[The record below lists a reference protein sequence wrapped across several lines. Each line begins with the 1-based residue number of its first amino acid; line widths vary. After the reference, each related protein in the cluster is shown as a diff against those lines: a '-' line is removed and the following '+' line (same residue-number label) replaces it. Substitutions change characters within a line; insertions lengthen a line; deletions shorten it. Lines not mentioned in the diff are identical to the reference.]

1 MIDTDPRRRAAEALL
16 DWWAM
21 AGVDLGDARALMR
34 APPAVSEPAASPSV
48 ARAATPAAAPAAAL
62 AVEDARK
69 AAAAANS
76 LAELRAALDA
86 FEGCAL
92 KKTARSTV
100 FADGA
105 GDAEIMLVGESP
117 GKDEDEVGK
126 PFVGRSGQLL
136 DRMFAAIGLSRSTN
150 LFISNT
156 IFWRPPGNRPPTQ
169 GETAA
174 CLPFIR
180 RMIEL
185 KRPKVVVMIG
195 GISAQTLL
203 GRDTG
208 ITRLRGKRLAYKD
221 GDSAPIDAMAMLHPA
236 YLLRR
241 PQDKRMAWADL
252 LMLESWL
259 EELGIA
265 RGPRL

>member
-1 MIDTDPRRRAAEALL
+1 MVDADPRRRAAEALL
-16 DWWAM
+16 DWWALT
-21 AGVDLGDARALMR
+21 GVDLGDARALMR
-34 APPAVSEPAASPSV
+34 SAPSASPAPRPAAP
-48 ARAATPAAAPAAAL
+48 RAAAPITTPAAAL
-62 AVEDARK
+62 SVEDARK
-69 AAAAANS
+69 AAASAKS
-76 LAELRAALDA
+76 LAELRAVLEA
-86 FEGCAL
+86 FDGCAL
-92 KKTARSTV
+92 KKTARATV

-105 GDAEIMLVGESP
+105 EDAEIMLVGEAP
-117 GKDEDEVGK
+117 GKDEDEAGK

-169 GETAA
+169 GEIAA

-180 RMIEL
+180 RMVEL
-185 KRPKVVVMIG
+185 KRPKMLIMIG
-195 GISAQTLL
+195 GVSAQTML

-252 LMLESWL
+252 LALESWL
-259 EELGIA
+259 EDLGVA

>member
-1 MIDTDPRRRAAEALL
+1 MVDADPRRRAAEALL
-16 DWWAM
+16 DWWALT
-21 AGVDLGDARALMR
+21 GVDLGDARALMR
-34 APPAVSEPAASPSV
+34 AAPAS
-48 ARAATPAAAPAAAL
+48 AAPAPPRQAPSRTGAPSAPTAAL

-69 AAAAANS
+69 AAASANS
-76 LAELRAALDA
+76 LAELRAVLDA
-86 FEGCAL
+86 FDGCAL
-92 KKTARSTV
+92 KKTARTTV

-105 GDAEIMLVGESP
+105 EDAEIMLVGEAP
-117 GKDEDEVGK
+117 GKDEDEAGK

-169 GETAA
+169 GEIAA
-174 CLPFIR
+174 CIPFIR

-185 KRPKVVVMIG
+185 KHPKMLIMIG
-195 GISAQTLL
+195 GMAAQTLL
-203 GRDTG
+203 TRDTG
-208 ITRLRGKRLAYKD
+208 ITRLRGKRLDYKD
-221 GDSAPIDAMAMLHPA
+221 GDSTPIKAMAMLHPA

-259 EELGIA
+259 EELGVA
-265 RGPRL
+265 RGARL